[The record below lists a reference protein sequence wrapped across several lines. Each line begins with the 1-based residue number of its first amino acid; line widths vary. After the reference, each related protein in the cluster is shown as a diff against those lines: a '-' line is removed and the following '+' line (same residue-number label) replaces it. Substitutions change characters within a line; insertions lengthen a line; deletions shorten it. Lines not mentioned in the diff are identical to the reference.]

1 MPVSKMTD
9 KKVKIGQLKSLTS
22 EEARRERA
30 ERRLSYGN
38 KLSTMNL
45 NRMRN
50 RQCAAAMINPIAN
63 AAKLVSSMGKMVF
76 VDPKPKPK
84 AKASPESEPPHQME
98 VLKPS
103 AKEEDLKSL
112 SEQANPESSQ
122 EAAVLMPSASV
133 TMSLRRIASSYAHV
147 CEAEMG
153 CAEALPNEDNEEDAR
168 EERAEVLIKS
178 QTMPPPS
185 STPSLPVTLPIPGSS
200 AANPYKFSAFTTA
213 SSSLSSPS
221 FSLVHSGKE
230 DDDPID
236 LLDPI
241 VETRATERWQ
251 QLGNTVSALFRTRRC
266 HDSQESPMTRLRRV
280 REQRELLEAF
290 TRPFLYESMKRD

>member
-50 RQCAAAMINPIAN
+50 RQSAAAMVNPIAN
-63 AAKLVSSMGKMVF
+63 PTKLVSSMGKMVF
-76 VDPKPKPK
+76 VNPK
-84 AKASPESEPPHQME
+84 AKSNPEPEKPHQMV

-103 AKEEDLKSL
+103 AKEKDLKSL
-112 SEQANPESSQ
+112 SEQANPELS
-122 EAAVLMPSASV
+122 EGAAVLVPSDSM
-133 TMSLRRIASSYAHV
+133 TTSLRRIASSYAHV

-153 CAEALPNEDNEEDAR
+153 CAEALLNEDNEEDAR

-185 STPSLPVTLPIPGSS
+185 LTPSQPLTLPAPGSS
-200 AANPYKFSAFTTA
+200 AAKPYKFSAFTTA

-221 FSLVHSGKE
+221 PSFSLAHSGK
-230 DDDPID
+230 DDDALD

-241 VETRATERWQ
+241 VETRATERWH

-290 TRPFLYESMKRD
+290 TRPFLYEAMKRD